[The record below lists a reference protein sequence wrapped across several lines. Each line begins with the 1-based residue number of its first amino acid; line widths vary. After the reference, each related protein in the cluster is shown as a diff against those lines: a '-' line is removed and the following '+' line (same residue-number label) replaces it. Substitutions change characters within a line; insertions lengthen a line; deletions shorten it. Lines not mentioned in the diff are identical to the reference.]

1 MTESWIRIRRPLRH
15 GAAAVLAA
23 VATLLLASCGGGT
36 SQVSTFSPTRVIA
49 FGDEYSSFER
59 DGSRYT
65 INSVTTTGEIE
76 CDVSPTWVQVLASE
90 FSLSFPE
97 CNLSGDPDPQALSF
111 AVPGA
116 MVEDVVGQIESYTAS
131 GGTFDGLTL
140 VTVLAGTN
148 DVLEQYPFYETQ
160 GEGALLAEMRRRGER
175 LAEGINSI
183 VNAGAKVIIS
193 TTPDVGTTPFAFE
206 QRVTFTD
213 TDRAALL
220 SRMTDA
226 MNSAM
231 LLKLPNDGRKIGL
244 VLADDLSR
252 TSSRF
257 PGSFGLSNSI
267 SGACDEPLPTCTSE
281 TLVPDA
287 TISTHM
293 WADDTRLGPTIQG
306 RIGQQ
311 ASDRAR
317 NNPF

>member
-1 MTESWIRIRRPLRH
+1 MTESWIRIRRPLRRL
-15 GAAAVLAA
+15 AAAAMAA
-23 VATLLLASCGGGT
+23 GGMGLLASCGGGT
-36 SQVSTFSPTRVIA
+36 SQVESFAPTRLIA

-65 INSVTTTGEIE
+65 INSVTTTGELE
-76 CDVSPTWVQVLASE
+76 CEVSPTWVQVLALD

-97 CNLSGDPDPQALSF
+97 CNPNGDPDPRALSF
-111 AVPGA
+111 AEPGA
-116 MVEDVVGQIESYTAS
+116 KVNDVVGQIESYTAS

-148 DVLEQYPFYETQ
+148 DILEQYPFYETQ
-160 GEGALLAEMRRRGER
+160 GEGALLAEMRLRGER

-193 TTPDVGTTPFAFE
+193 TTPDVGTTPFGLE

-220 SRMTDA
+220 SRMTDEL
-226 MNSAM
+226 NSAM

-281 TLVPDA
+281 TLTPDA
-287 TISTHM
+287 TVSSHM
-293 WADDTRLGPTIQG
+293 WADDTRLGPAIQG
-306 RIGQQ
+306 RIGEQ
-311 ASDRAR
+311 AADRAR